1 MKNLRLSLEVINV
14 DGFKTKFIKEMNSF
28 SQNLIGFH
36 KPLRAGEEYAEKVI
50 PAYKIKNSESI
61 RYVPILK

>member
-1 MKNLRLSLEVINV
+1 M

-36 KPLRAGEEYAEKVI
+36 KPLRVGEEYAEKVI

-61 RYVPILK
+61 RYVPVLK